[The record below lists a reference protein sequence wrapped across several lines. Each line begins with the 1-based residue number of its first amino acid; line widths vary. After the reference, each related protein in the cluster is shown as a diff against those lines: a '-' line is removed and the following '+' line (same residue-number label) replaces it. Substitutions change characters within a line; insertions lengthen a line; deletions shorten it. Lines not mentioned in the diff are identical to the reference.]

1 MCCLDQHF
9 TWPVDAFM
17 FYFSYLYAYEIDY
30 EVVIT
35 KLSVENAITVIL

>member
-1 MCCLDQHF
+1 MDQCI

-17 FYFSYLYAYEIDY
+17 FYFNYLYAYEIEY

-35 KLSVENAITVIL
+35 KLSVENATNIVIL